1 MVLREPQR
9 GRGRVPLRRLA
20 VSVAATS
27 ATPGAEDRLEPWVY
41 GSVLAALVAG
51 AWAGLG
57 LAGSAG
63 AGAWLSHSAL
73 GEAGALSSPRL
84 LGFVG
89 AWTLMS
95 VAMMLPS
102 TFPLVRV
109 FLTITEGSAGL
120 LALLCAGYL
129 VMWALFGGAALL
141 ADAGLHRVVEGSAW
155 IAGRPERLA
164 GALLLGAGLFQFSP
178 LKYSCLRQCRS
189 PVGFV
194 IQHWHGASRPLRA
207 LRVGVLHGVYCVGC
221 CWALMLVMFAVG
233 GANLGWML
241 ALAAVMFVEKA
252 VTWGRAVTASV
263 GLVLAGWGL
272 GLLLGTPG
280 LPRPF

>member
-1 MVLREPQR
+1 M
-9 GRGRVPLRRLA
+9 
-20 VSVAATS
+20 AATS
-27 ATPGAEDRLEPWVY
+27 APPRAEDRLEPWVY
-41 GSVLAALVAG
+41 GSVLAALVAA

-57 LAGSAG
+57 LAEAAG
-63 AGAWLSHSAL
+63 AGAWLSHSSL

-84 LGFVG
+84 LGFLG

-109 FLTITEGSAGL
+109 FLTITDGSAGL

-129 VMWALFGGAALL
+129 VMWALFGAGALL
-141 ADAGLHRVVEGSAW
+141 ADAGLHRVVEGSPWLAT
-155 IAGRPERLA
+155 RPEVLP

-194 IQHWHGASRPLRA
+194 IQHWRGASRPLRA
-207 LRVGVLHGVYCVGC
+207 LRVGVLHGLYCVGC

-233 GANLGWML
+233 GAHLGWML

-252 VTWGRAVTASV
+252 VTWGRTVTAGV
-263 GLVLAGWGL
+263 GFVLAGWGL

>member
-1 MVLREPQR
+1 M
-9 GRGRVPLRRLA
+9 
-20 VSVAATS
+20 ATGPGAS
-27 ATPGAEDRLEPWVY
+27 GAEDRLEPWVY

-51 AWAGLG
+51 AWVSLGLG
-57 LAGSAG
+57 DATGL
-63 AGAWLSHSAL
+63 GAWLSHTRL
-73 GEAGALSSPRL
+73 GEAGAVSSTRL
-84 LGFVG
+84 LVFLA

-120 LALLCAGYL
+120 LALLCGGYL
-129 VMWALFGGAALL
+129 GMWVLFGAAALL
-141 ADAGLHRVVEGSAW
+141 VDASLHRAVEGSAW
-155 IAGRPERLA
+155 LAARPERLP

-194 IQHWHGASRPLRA
+194 IQYWRGASRALRA
-207 LRVGVLHGVYCVGC
+207 LRVGALHGVYCVGC
-221 CWALMLVMFAVG
+221 CWALMLLMFAVG
-233 GANLGWML
+233 GAHLGWML

-252 VTWGRAVTASV
+252 VAWGGPVTV
-263 GLVLAGWGL
+263 GVGVGLAGWGL
-272 GLLLGTPG
+272 ALLSGVPG
-280 LPRPF
+280 VPRPF

>member
-1 MVLREPQR
+1 MATRPDAPEVR
-9 GRGRVPLRRLA
+9 GD
-20 VSVAATS
+20 S
-27 ATPGAEDRLEPWVY
+27 ATPTLDDRLEPWVY

-57 LAGSAG
+57 LAEATG
-63 AGAWLSHSAL
+63 AGAWLSHTGL
-73 GEAGALSSPRL
+73 GEAGALTSPRL
-84 LGFVG
+84 LGFLA

-129 VMWALFGGAALL
+129 AVWALFGVAALL
-141 ADAGLHRVVEGSAW
+141 ADAGLHRALEGSAW
-155 IAGRPERLA
+155 LAARPERLP

-189 PVGFV
+189 PIGFV
-194 IQHWHGASRPLRA
+194 VQHWRGASRAFRA
-207 LRVGVLHGVYCVGC
+207 LRVGALHGVYCVGC
-221 CWALMLVMFAVG
+221 CWALMVLMFAVG
-233 GANLGWML
+233 GAHLGWML
-241 ALAAVMFVEKA
+241 ALAAIMFVEKA
-252 VTWGRAVTASV
+252 VSWGRHATVGVGVVLGTWG
-263 GLVLAGWGL
+263 LA
-272 GLLLGTPG
+272 LLLGIPGTPH
-280 LPRPF
+280 PF

>member
-1 MVLREPQR
+1 MATAPDA
-9 GRGRVPLRRLA
+9 PA
-20 VSVAATS
+20 VSS
-27 ATPGAEDRLEPWVY
+27 GPRMDDRLEPWVY

-57 LAGSAG
+57 LAEATG
-63 AGAWLSHSAL
+63 AGAWLSHSGL
-73 GEAGALSSPRL
+73 GESGALTSFRL
-84 LGFVG
+84 VGFLA

-109 FLTITEGSAGL
+109 FLTVTEGSAGL

-129 VMWALFGGAALL
+129 AIWALFGVAALV
-141 ADAGLHRVVEGSAW
+141 ADAGLHRLVESSAW
-155 IAGRPERLA
+155 LSARPERLP

-189 PVGFV
+189 PIGFV
-194 IQHWHGASRPLRA
+194 VQHWRGASRALRA
-207 LRVGVLHGVYCVGC
+207 LRVGALHGVYCVGC

-233 GANLGWML
+233 GAHLGWML

-252 VTWGRAVTASV
+252 VSWGRRLTGVV
-263 GLVLAGWGL
+263 GAALGVWGL
-272 GLLLGTPG
+272 ALLLGVPGTPW
-280 LPRPF
+280 PF

>member
-1 MVLREPQR
+1 V
-9 GRGRVPLRRLA
+9 
-20 VSVAATS
+20 
-27 ATPGAEDRLEPWVY
+27 EPWIY
-41 GSVLAALVAG
+41 GGLLALLVAG
-51 AWAGLG
+51 VWAGLG
-57 LAGSAG
+57 LVEATG
-63 AGAWLSHSAL
+63 AGAWLSHAGL
-73 GEAGALSSPRL
+73 GETGALSSPRL
-84 LGFVG
+84 LGFLS

-129 VMWALFGGAALL
+129 GIWALFGVAALF

-155 IAGRPERLA
+155 LAARPERLA

-189 PVGFV
+189 PIGFV
-194 IQHWHGASRPLRA
+194 VQHWRGASRALRA

-221 CWALMLVMFAVG
+221 CWALMLLMFAVG
-233 GANLGWML
+233 GVHLGWML

-252 VTWGRAVTASV
+252 ITWGRSVTV
-263 GLVLAGWGL
+263 GIGLGLAGWGL
-272 GLLLGTPG
+272 ALLVGAPG
-280 LPRPF
+280 VPRPF

>member
-1 MVLREPQR
+1 M
-9 GRGRVPLRRLA
+9 
-20 VSVAATS
+20 ATAS
-27 ATPGAEDRLEPWVY
+27 GFEDRLEPWVY
-41 GSVLAALVAG
+41 GSVLAALVAA

-57 LAGSAG
+57 LAGAAG
-63 AGAWLSHSAL
+63 GEIWLSHSAL
-73 GEAGALSSPRL
+73 GEAGALSTARL
-84 LGFVG
+84 LGFLM

-129 VMWALFGGAALL
+129 AMWALFGAAALL

-155 IAGRPERLA
+155 LAARPERLS

-194 IQHWHGASRPLRA
+194 IQHWRGASRTLRA
-207 LRVGVLHGVYCVGC
+207 LRVGVLHGAYCVGC
-221 CWALMLVMFAVG
+221 CWALMLLMFAVG
-233 GANLGWML
+233 GAHLGWML
-241 ALAAVMFVEKA
+241 SLAAVMFVEKA
-252 VTWGRAVTASV
+252 ITWGRTLTVCV
-263 GLVLAGWGL
+263 GLILAGWGL

-280 LPRPF
+280 VPRPF

>member
-1 MVLREPQR
+1 
-9 GRGRVPLRRLA
+9 
-20 VSVAATS
+20 VAR
-27 ATPGAEDRLEPWVY
+27 DRLEPWVY

-51 AWAGLG
+51 AWTGLG
-57 LAGSAG
+57 LAAATGTG
-63 AGAWLSHSAL
+63 GWLSHTGL
-73 GEAGALSSPRL
+73 GEAGAVSSTRL
-84 LGFVG
+84 LGFVV

-95 VAMMLPS
+95 IAMMLPS

-129 VMWALFGGAALL
+129 GMWALFGVAALL
-141 ADAGLHRVVEGSAW
+141 VDAGLHQAIEGSAW
-155 IAGRPERLA
+155 LAARPERLP

-194 IQHWHGASRPLRA
+194 IQHWRGASRALRA
-207 LRVGVLHGVYCVGC
+207 LRVGALHGVYCVGC
-221 CWALMLVMFAVG
+221 CWALMLLMFAVG
-233 GANLGWML
+233 GAHVGWML
-241 ALAAVMFVEKA
+241 ALAVVMFVEKA
-252 VTWGRAVTASV
+252 VVWGRPVTVGV

-272 GLLLGTPG
+272 ALLVGPAG
-280 LPRPF
+280 VPRPF

>member
-1 MVLREPQR
+1 MSTAS
-9 GRGRVPLRRLA
+9 GD
-20 VSVAATS
+20 
-27 ATPGAEDRLEPWVY
+27 EDRLEPWVY
-41 GSVLAALVAG
+41 GSVLAALVAA

-57 LAGSAG
+57 LAQAAG
-63 AGAWLSHSAL
+63 GGLGLSHSAL
-73 GEAGALSSPRL
+73 GESGVFSPARL
-84 LGFVG
+84 LGFLG

-109 FLTITEGSAGL
+109 FLTITGGSAGL
-120 LALLCAGYL
+120 LVLLCAGYL
-129 VMWALFGGAALL
+129 GMWALFGAGALL
-141 ADAGLHRVVEGSAW
+141 ADAGLHRAVEGSTWLGARS
-155 IAGRPERLA
+155 GHLP

-189 PVGFV
+189 PIGFV
-194 IQHWHGASRPLRA
+194 IQHWRGASRALRA

-221 CWALMLVMFAVG
+221 CWVLMLLMFAVG
-233 GANLGWML
+233 GAHLGWML

-252 VTWGRAVTASV
+252 VAWGRSVTTGV

-272 GLLLGTPG
+272 GLLLGIPG
-280 LPRPF
+280 VPRPF

>member
-1 MVLREPQR
+1 
-9 GRGRVPLRRLA
+9 
-20 VSVAATS
+20 VAATS
-27 ATPGAEDRLEPWVY
+27 AGPSADPGAGDRLEPWVY
-41 GSVLAALVAG
+41 GSVLAALVAA

-57 LAGSAG
+57 LAEAVG

-73 GEAGALSSPRL
+73 GAAGALSAPRL
-84 LGFVG
+84 LGFVA

-109 FLTITEGSAGL
+109 FLTITGGSAGL

-129 VMWALFGGAALL
+129 AAWALFGTLALL
-141 ADAGLHRVVEGSAW
+141 ADSGLHRLVEGSAW
-155 IAGRPERLA
+155 LAARPERLP

-194 IQHWHGASRPLRA
+194 IQHWRGASRALRA
-207 LRVGVLHGVYCVGC
+207 LRVGLLHGVYCVGC

-233 GANLGWML
+233 GAHLGWML
-241 ALAAVMFVEKA
+241 ALAAIMFVEKA
-252 VTWGRAVTASV
+252 VTWGRAATVGV
-263 GLVLAGWGL
+263 GLALTGWGL
-272 GLLLGTPG
+272 GLLLGPAG
-280 LPRPF
+280 VPRPF

>member
-1 MVLREPQR
+1 MRSRARSASPPSR
-9 GRGRVPLRRLA
+9 
-20 VSVAATS
+20 SVAATS
-27 ATPGAEDRLEPWVY
+27 APPGAEDRLEPWVY
-41 GSVLAALVAG
+41 GSVLAALVAA

-57 LAGSAG
+57 LAEAAG
-63 AGAWLSHSAL
+63 PGAWLSHSAL
-73 GEAGALSSPRL
+73 GEAGALSWPRL
-84 LGFVG
+84 LGFSG

-109 FLTITEGSAGL
+109 FLTITGGSAGL

-129 VMWALFGGAALL
+129 GMWALFGAAALL
-141 ADAGLHRVVEGSAW
+141 ADAGLHQAVEGWTWLA
-155 IAGRPERLA
+155 ARPERLP

-194 IQHWHGASRPLRA
+194 IQHWRGTSRALRA

-221 CWALMLVMFAVG
+221 CWVLMLLMFAVG
-233 GANLGWML
+233 GAHVGWML

-252 VTWGRAVTASV
+252 VTWGRTVTAGI
-263 GLVLAGWGL
+263 GLVLASWGL

-280 LPRPF
+280 VPRPF

>member
-1 MVLREPQR
+1 M
-9 GRGRVPLRRLA
+9 
-20 VSVAATS
+20 AT
-27 ATPGAEDRLEPWVY
+27 TPTASGADDRLEPWVY
-41 GSVLAALVAG
+41 GSVLAALVAA

-57 LAGSAG
+57 LAETAG
-63 AGAWLSHSAL
+63 GGAWLAHSTL
-73 GEAGALSSPRL
+73 GEVGALSSTRL
-84 LGFVG
+84 LGFLG

-129 VMWALFGGAALL
+129 AMWMLFGAAALL
-141 ADAGLHRVVEGSAW
+141 ADAGLHRAVEGWGWLA
-155 IAGRPERLA
+155 ARPERLP

-194 IQHWHGASRPLRA
+194 IQHWRGGSRALRA

-221 CWALMLVMFAVG
+221 CWALMLLMFAVG
-233 GANLGWML
+233 GASVGWML
-241 ALAAVMFVEKA
+241 ALAALMFVEKA
-252 VTWGRAVTASV
+252 VTWGRSVTV
-263 GLVLAGWGL
+263 GAGLFLGGWGL

-280 LPRPF
+280 VPRPF